1 MWLMLQQEKPDDYVL
16 ATGETYTVRDFI
28 ERSFAKVG
36 KEIVWEG
43 EGVNEVGRDK
53 RTGKI
58 LVKVDEK
65 YFRPC
70 EVELLLGDATKAREK
85 LGWKLN
91 YDLDALIDDMMK

>member
-43 EGVNEVGRDK
+43 EGINEVGQDK
-53 RTGKI
+53 SSGKI
-58 LVKVDEK
+58 LVKIDEK

-70 EVELLLGDATKAREK
+70 EVELLLGDATKAETE
-85 LGWKLN
+85 LGWKRE
-91 YDLDALIDDMMK
+91 YDLDALIDDMFE